1 MARGVW
7 IAAWVLVAA
16 WTLAA
21 RVGYGVVDLFGTVA
35 VNRADLAARDPDQVA
50 WIAWFFDTVRDLGLF
65 VVVAAWLI
73 VTSAILGIA
82 ALIAK
87 AKRDRARVTDARR

>member
-7 IAAWVLVAA
+7 IAAWVLVAV

-21 RVGYGVVDLFGTVA
+21 LVGYGVIDLFGTFV

-50 WIAWFFDTVRDLGLF
+50 WIAWFFDTIRDLGLF
-65 VVVAAWLI
+65 VVGATWLI
-73 VTSAILGIA
+73 VTATILGIA

-87 AKRDRARVTDARR
+87 AKRDREHFTDARR